1 MLEDVAPAGVAMDG
15 ASIGVTSRHLPPMN
29 VSFRARCVD
38 GLLDYL
44 IAVVW
49 MHFAVAIAVKNNGR
63 DRSRI
68 GQSRLMIEAAAL
80 PHGEEC

>member
-15 ASIGVTSRHLPPMN
+15 ASIGVTSWHPP
-29 VSFRARCVD
+29 VLHISFRARRVD

-49 MHFAVAIAVKNNGR
+49 VHRAVAIAVKNNGW
-63 DRSRI
+63 DRWWA
-68 GQSRLMIEAAAL
+68 G
-80 PHGEEC
+80 

>member
-15 ASIGVTSRHLPPMN
+15 ASIGVTSGHPAALHI
-29 VSFRARCVD
+29 SFRARCVD

-49 MHFAVAIAVKNNGR
+49 VHCTVAIAVKNNGW
-63 DRSRI
+63 DRWRV
-68 GQSRLMIEAAAL
+68 G
-80 PHGEEC
+80 